1 MKDIMLRI
9 IGNRL
14 TGLGSLPDEDAVEF
28 LTKGRFVQ
36 KGDAL
41 YLIYDE
47 TDLSGQEGWT
57 TSMKISDGKVRIK
70 RYGEGSGI
78 GSAIEFEQG
87 KKWDGFFETP
97 FGSIPL
103 EVLTNVVDNRI
114 DPETVTGSVELD
126 CSVSLRGLS
135 ESRNR
140 LRIEIMQ

>member
-1 MKDIMLRI
+1 MKDITLRI

-14 TGLGSLPDEDAVEF
+14 TGVDSQPDEEPMEF

-36 KGDAL
+36 KGDAS

-47 TDLSGQEGWT
+47 TDLSGQDGWT
-57 TSMKISDGKVRIK
+57 TSMKISGDKVRIK
-70 RYGEGSGI
+70 RYGDDSGI

-114 DPETVTGSVELD
+114 DPETATGSVELD

-135 ESRNR
+135 ETRNL
-140 LRIEIMQ
+140 LRIEIIQ

>member
-1 MKDIMLRI
+1 MKDIVLRI

-14 TGLGSLPDEDAVEF
+14 TGLDSLPDEESMEF

-47 TDLSGQEGWT
+47 TDLSGQDGWT
-57 TSMKISDGKVRIK
+57 TSLKISGDKVRIK
-70 RYGEGSGI
+70 RYGEGAGI
-78 GSAIEFEQG
+78 QSAIEFEQG
-87 KKWDGFFETP
+87 KKWGGFYETP

-103 EVLTNVVDNRI
+103 EVLTNAVNNRI
-114 DPETVTGSVELD
+114 DSETATGSIELD

-135 ESRNR
+135 ESRNI
-140 LRIEIMQ
+140 LRIEIVQ